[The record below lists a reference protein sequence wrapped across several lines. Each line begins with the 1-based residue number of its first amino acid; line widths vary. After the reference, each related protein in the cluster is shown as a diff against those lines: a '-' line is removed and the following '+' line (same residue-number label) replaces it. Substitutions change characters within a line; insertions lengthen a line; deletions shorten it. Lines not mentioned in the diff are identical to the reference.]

1 MCVCV
6 RILVYVCTRAH
17 LSICVYPCACVRVRT
32 LVFLQSQQKCRDL
45 AHGLVTA
52 VTVLQC
58 CREPVKLFG
67 QAVEIWE
74 PPQQIVLKS
83 LSGLT
88 VIHETLYQVQS
99 THTHTHKDS
108 ENSQVVSALL
118 GKTRRW
124 QQNRGLQETL
134 LILLGAPWSRSQKS
148 MGEVTFF
155 FSII

>member
-1 MCVCV
+1 MCA
-6 RILVYVCTRAH
+6 RILV
-17 LSICVYPCACVRVRT
+17 CVCACVHVCT

-45 AHGLVTA
+45 AHSLVTA

-88 VIHETLYQVQS
+88 VIHEALYQVQS
-99 THTHTHKDS
+99 THT
-108 ENSQVVSALL
+108 Q
-118 GKTRRW
+118 
-124 QQNRGLQETL
+124 
-134 LILLGAPWSRSQKS
+134 
-148 MGEVTFF
+148 
-155 FSII
+155 